1 MKIAYIFAYF
11 GDGGGAEENA
21 FLLASKAKESGEKPV
36 FIASTISEASK
47 ERIQKAGFDL
57 KILPMESS
65 FNIFAV
71 FKSAISLK
79 KIVQTEK
86 IDVIHVHMLREQSLA
101 IFAKFFGG
109 KFGLI
114 RTFHRFDQ
122 FNWKMKPI
130 MSMYRNYTDAF
141 ISISELMS
149 KYLKYNGLTEK
160 IEMINNGVTKI
171 AAPKHDKAMGF
182 IGRLAK
188 EKGIL
193 EFIKSNM
200 DILNDTKLV
209 IAGTGPDFAEIKKV
223 ITDNKLNVELLG
235 QVHGAEKTDFFK
247 KISVLLLPSET
258 EVLPTVVLEAY
269 SCGLPVV
276 AFRIDSL
283 KALIKENNGILIDYK
298 NYVQMGQ
305 KALQLMPNS
314 NDYFSTNIKTYELNY
329 SVDVMWRKTYRLYKS
344 ISAKH

>member
-1 MKIAYIFAYF
+1 MKIAYVFAYF

-36 FIASTISEASK
+36 FIVSTISGATK
-47 ERIQKAGFDL
+47 ERLRKAGFGL
-57 KILPMESS
+57 IILPMESS
-65 FNIFAV
+65 FNIISV

-79 KIVQTEK
+79 KIIQKED
-86 IDVIHVHMLREQSLA
+86 IDIIHAHMLREQSLA

-109 KFGLI
+109 KFILI

-149 KYLKYNGLTEK
+149 KYLKDNGLTEK
-160 IEMINNGVTKI
+160 VEIINNGVPKVL
-171 AAPKHDKAMGF
+171 APKHDKAMGF

-200 DILNDTKLV
+200 DILHDTKLV
-209 IAGTGPDFAEIKKV
+209 VAGTGPDFAEIKKV
-223 ITDNKLNVELLG
+223 VDDNKLNVELLG
-235 QVHGAEKTDFFK
+235 QIHGAEKTDFFK

-298 NYVQMGQ
+298 NYLQMGQ
-305 KALQLMPNS
+305 KALQVMS
-314 NDYFSTNIKTYELNY
+314 NLDGYSSTNIKTYETNY
-329 SVDVMWRKTYRLYKS
+329 SIDIMWDKTYWLYKS
-344 ISAKH
+344 FSAK